1 MSIRPCVSH
10 LLICRM
16 LLKRSWIEM
25 LVRIVKRYIGTEEMV
40 ASRRSFFDFT
50 TVERSQL
57 CELTQN
63 KSCHVNRKMKING
76 HERWIHVKMD
86 MKVSRHREAISLP
99 VVASPWS
106 IKERRRVLGKSL
118 SGGPCTSV
126 TTRTKHSNSSL
137 PVTS

>member
-1 MSIRPCVSH
+1 MCIAFINLPNVNVAGSKCSYGSLKDTSEPRKWLLPEEAFSTLRP
-10 LLICRM
+10 
-16 LLKRSWIEM
+16 LKDCNYAM
-25 LVRIVKRYIGTEEMV
+25 QG
-40 ASRRSFFDFT
+40 
-50 TVERSQL
+50 
-57 CELTQN
+57 ELTQN

-76 HERWIHVKMD
+76 RERWIHVKMD

-126 TTRTKHSNSSL
+126 TTRTKRSNSSL

>member
-1 MSIRPCVSH
+1 MLPEEAFSTLRP
-10 LLICRM
+10 
-16 LLKRSWIEM
+16 LKDRNYAM
-25 LVRIVKRYIGTEEMV
+25 QG
-40 ASRRSFFDFT
+40 
-50 TVERSQL
+50 
-57 CELTQN
+57 ELTQN

-76 HERWIHVKMD
+76 RERWIHVKMD